1 MSIDS
6 PARPGTR
13 RDGARREAMQHAFSR
28 HASRPDISLIADN
41 TYCVLS
47 AEETMGY
54 IDKVGNVF
62 VAHSGSDL
70 AHAVEVGQ
78 SLSWD
83 QAVTMVVRAFSG
95 RQTGQTRA

>member
-6 PARPGTR
+6 RPR
-13 RDGARREAMQHAFSR
+13 SVARREAMRQAVAR
-28 HASRPDISLIADN
+28 HANRPDISLVSEN

-47 AEETMGY
+47 AEETMGFV
-54 IDKVGNVF
+54 DKVGNVF
-62 VAHSGSDL
+62 VAHSGGDL

-83 QAVTMVVRAFSG
+83 EAVSMVMRAFSSRG
-95 RQTGQTRA
+95 ASQQRGA